1 MGPRSWDRGEGV
13 DEGLAK
19 TIGIG
24 FNGAAVLGPRRV
36 PFVSAR
42 VVPVMPLQWGRGLG
56 TAGRGDARGHS
67 FASPLA
73 SMGPRSWD
81 RGELGLAVLL
91 SRSSWCFNG
100 AAVLGPRRARYCEA
114 IEALR
119 SVLQWGRGLG
129 TAERAARNPKSSR
142 TRRFNGAAVLGPRRA
157 ISSATMSKK
166 SPMLQWGRGLGT
178 AERGRRRVL

>member
-1 MGPRSWDRGEGV
+1 MGPRSWDRGEPDRKDWPLRRLRAASMGPRSW
-13 DEGLAK
+13 DRGETAPPGLAK
-19 TIGIG
+19 TAFLC
-24 FNGAAVLGPRRV
+24 FNGAAVLGPRRATRSH
-36 PFVSAR
+36 PFAPCIR
-42 VVPVMPLQWGRGLG
+42 
-56 TAGRGDARGHS
+56 A
-67 FASPLA
+67 A

-81 RGELGLAVLL
+81 RGELRLAVLL

-178 AERGRRRVL
+178 AERGRW

>member
-1 MGPRSWDRGEGV
+1 MGPRSWDRGEYAVDANAATSPIASMGPRCWGRGEGV

-19 TIGIG
+19 PIGIG

-56 TAGRGDARGHS
+56 TAESGDARGHS

-81 RGELGLAVLL
+81 RGEAVA
-91 SRSSWCFNG
+91 CG
-100 AAVLGPRRARYCEA
+100 KAP
-114 IEALR
+114 
-119 SVLQWGRGLG
+119 
-129 TAERAARNPKSSR
+129 P
-142 TRRFNGAAVLGPRRA
+142 
-157 ISSATMSKK
+157 
-166 SPMLQWGRGLGT
+166 
-178 AERGRRRVL
+178 